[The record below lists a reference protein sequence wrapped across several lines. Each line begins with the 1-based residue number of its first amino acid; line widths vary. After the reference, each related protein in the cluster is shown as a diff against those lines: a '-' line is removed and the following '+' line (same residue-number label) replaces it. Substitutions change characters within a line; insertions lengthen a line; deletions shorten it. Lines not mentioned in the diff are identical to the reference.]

1 MSAAPEHS
9 RSPAPSDAP
18 RRNWLALADQLLARG
33 DRAGADRAF
42 GMHLQDAVNDP
53 VLMRAA
59 LAMGENRI
67 PEAETLLRG
76 RLRQF
81 PNDVAALRMMAELA
95 ARLARDDDSVA
106 LLEHCLHLAPGFRAA
121 RQQYALM
128 LNRAARPAEALV
140 QVEQLLRT
148 DPASPAYRNLKAVI
162 LCHVG
167 EYEPAIVLYE
177 ALLVERPHSRM
188 WLSFGHTLKTAG
200 HTERAI
206 AAYRHALELE
216 PGCGDASWSLAN
228 LKTFRFEDAEVEAM
242 RRQLARADLPAEDR
256 YQFEF
261 ALAKALEDRAEY
273 AESFA
278 HYLEGN
284 RQRRAT
290 VSYSADENH
299 ERIQRAKRILTAE
312 FFRERE
318 GWGDPTQGPIFVLG
332 MPRAGSTLIEQI
344 LSSHSQVEGTMELP
358 EMNSLARGLRRMAE
372 SPREGYVSILGEQ
385 DPEALRALGRSYL
398 ERTRVHRRTGA
409 PFFIDKMPNNYQH
422 IGLIRLALPN
432 ARIVDARR
440 HPLACCLSVFKQ
452 LFARGQ
458 NFSYDL
464 HELGRYYRDYVDSMA
479 HYDAVLP
486 GLVHRVHSENM
497 VDDTEA
503 EVRRLLEFCGLP
515 FEEGCLRF
523 HENTRAVRTASSEQ
537 VRKPIYRE
545 GKDHFRHYAQWLGPL
560 EDALGD
566 VLLSYPGVPA
576 F

>member
-1 MSAAPEHS
+1 
-9 RSPAPSDAP
+9 
-18 RRNWLALADQLLARG
+18 
-33 DRAGADRAF
+33 
-42 GMHLQDAVNDP
+42 
-53 VLMRAA
+53 
-59 LAMGENRI
+59 
-67 PEAETLLRG
+67 
-76 RLRQF
+76 
-81 PNDVAALRMMAELA
+81 
-95 ARLARDDDSVA
+95 
-106 LLEHCLHLAPGFRAA
+106 
-121 RQQYALM
+121 
-128 LNRAARPAEALV
+128 
-140 QVEQLLRT
+140 VEQLLRT

-216 PGCGDASWSLAN
+216 PGCGDACWSLAN

-242 RRQLARADLPAEDR
+242 RAQLARADLPVDDR

-261 ALAKALEDRAEY
+261 ALGKALEDRADY

-486 GLVHRVHSENM
+486 GLVHRVHYENM

-566 VLLSYPGVPA
+566 VLSSYPGVPA